1 MHIPVVV
8 QYRHVHFSARDLEAV
23 LGQTTPEV
31 LQTLSHHGQV
41 VYKQTVQI
49 FGSDGFLDR
58 VHVLGP
64 AREHTQVEI
73 SPTDAATIGL
83 HAPVR
88 LSGDT
93 DRAGTCR
100 IKGPHGEIRAA
111 MSVIVPARHL
121 HLNEAVAKKLNLHH
135 GQSVCLR
142 VSTTSLQIDHVTVRI
157 HPSFVTE
164 FHLTTDEAAT
174 YWLHTGDTVQL
185 CA

>member
-8 QYRHVHFSARDLEAV
+8 QYRHVHFSASDLETV
-23 LGQTTPEV
+23 LGQTTSEV
-31 LQTLSHHGQV
+31 LQTLSQHGQV
-41 VYKQTVQI
+41 VYKQTVQV
-49 FGSDGFLDR
+49 FGSDGYLDG

-93 DRAGTCR
+93 ARAGTCR
-100 IKGPHGEIRAA
+100 IKGSHGEIRAT

-121 HLNEAVAKKLNLHH
+121 HLSESVAAKLNLRQ
-135 GQSVCLR
+135 GQV
-142 VSTTSLQIDHVTVRI
+142 VSLQVTTTSLQIDHVTIRI